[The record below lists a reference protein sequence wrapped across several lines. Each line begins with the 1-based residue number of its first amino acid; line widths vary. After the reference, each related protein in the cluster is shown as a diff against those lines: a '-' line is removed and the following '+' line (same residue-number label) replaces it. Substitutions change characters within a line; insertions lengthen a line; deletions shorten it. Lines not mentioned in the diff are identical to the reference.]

1 MNEKLL
7 HTPEGVR
14 DIYDAECKKK
24 KKVISQIH
32 HVLELYSYQDIDTPS
47 FEYFDIFNMDKGSAA
62 SNEMYKFFDRNNNTL
77 VLRPDITPSIARS
90 VAKYYPEEQLP
101 IRLCYAGNTFLN
113 THQHQGKLS
122 EFTQIGGE
130 LINDDS
136 SAADAEIIA
145 CVIHC
150 LLAAGLKEF
159 QIEIGEVEFF
169 KGMIEEAG
177 LDDETEQRIKEYIH
191 SKNFFGLTEFV
202 NTLEIPEE
210 RKTALKSF
218 ESLFGGLDMLDHA
231 EKLVTNAAS
240 LEAIARMRK
249 VYTALTSYGYEKYV
263 SFDLSMINRFNYYTG
278 IVFRGYTY
286 GTGDAIVKGGR
297 YNSLMEKFGKKAP
310 SVGFAIYVDDL
321 MSAIARNK
329 IDVALDYSNVLVLY
343 KEEDQKEA
351 IAYACKLRAE
361 DQKVELV
368 RMSRRH
374 DLQEYIDYAHKMH
387 FAKLCYFEAADKITK
402 GRLAKKTLAMFE
414 QMGITCEEAKDPD
427 TRKLIFTN
435 EEHKIRFFLA
445 KASDVPTYV
454 EYGAADIGVVGKD
467 TIMEEGRNLYE
478 VMDLGFG
485 RCRMCVCGP
494 ASARELLSK
503 NEIIRVASKY
513 PNIAKNYFSEKKNQT
528 VEIIKLNGSVELAPL
543 VDLSEVIVDIVETG
557 STLRENGLEVL
568 EEICPLSARVV
579 VNQVSLKMEHE
590 RIRKLLNDLN
600 EIIH

>member
-1 MNEKLL
+1 MEQLL

-321 MSAIARNK
+321 MSAIAEIRLTLHLIIPMYLSCTRRK
-329 IDVALDYSNVLVLY
+329 TRRKQSRMHVS
-343 KEEDQKEA
+343 
-351 IAYACKLRAE
+351 C
-361 DQKVELV
+361 V
-368 RMSRRH
+368 R
-374 DLQEYIDYAHKMH
+374 
-387 FAKLCYFEAADKITK
+387 
-402 GRLAKKTLAMFE
+402 
-414 QMGITCEEAKDPD
+414 
-427 TRKLIFTN
+427 
-435 EEHKIRFFLA
+435 KIR
-445 KASDVPTYV
+445 
-454 EYGAADIGVVGKD
+454 
-467 TIMEEGRNLYE
+467 R
-478 VMDLGFG
+478 
-485 RCRMCVCGP
+485 
-494 ASARELLSK
+494 
-503 NEIIRVASKY
+503 
-513 PNIAKNYFSEKKNQT
+513 
-528 VEIIKLNGSVELAPL
+528 
-543 VDLSEVIVDIVETG
+543 
-557 STLRENGLEVL
+557 
-568 EEICPLSARVV
+568 
-579 VNQVSLKMEHE
+579 
-590 RIRKLLNDLN
+590 
-600 EIIH
+600 

>member
-1 MNEKLL
+1 MHDFFENSLFA
-7 HTPEGVR
+7 GVTLSL
-14 DIYDAECKKK
+14 ISYLIGSILKKK
-24 KKVISQIH
+24 FK
-32 HVLELYSYQDIDTPS
+32 LG
-47 FEYFDIFNMDKGSAA
+47 IFNPLLISIVVTILVLVVSRVDYDTYNEGAQYLSWLLTPATVCLAIPLYEQWELLKHNCKAVMAGLVAGVVTSLCTVFVLSKIMGLTHEDYVTMLPKCITTAIGMSVSEELGGYVTITVAVIIVTGVLGNIFGELVCKIFRITEPISKGLAFGSASHA
-62 SNEMYKFFDRNNNTL
+62 IGT
-77 VLRPDITPSIARS
+77 
-90 VAKYYPEEQLP
+90 AK
-101 IRLCYAGNTFLN
+101 A
-113 THQHQGKLS
+113 
-122 EFTQIGGE
+122 
-130 LINDDS
+130 
-136 SAADAEIIA
+136 
-145 CVIHC
+145 
-150 LLAAGLKEF
+150 
-159 QIEIGEVEFF
+159 IEIGEVEFF

-387 FAKLCYFEAADKITK
+387 FAKLCYFEAADKIT
-402 GRLAKKTLAMFE
+402 
-414 QMGITCEEAKDPD
+414 
-427 TRKLIFTN
+427 
-435 EEHKIRFFLA
+435 
-445 KASDVPTYV
+445 
-454 EYGAADIGVVGKD
+454 EY
-467 TIMEEGRNLYE
+467 
-478 VMDLGFG
+478 
-485 RCRMCVCGP
+485 
-494 ASARELLSK
+494 
-503 NEIIRVASKY
+503 
-513 PNIAKNYFSEKKNQT
+513 
-528 VEIIKLNGSVELAPL
+528 
-543 VDLSEVIVDIVETG
+543 
-557 STLRENGLEVL
+557 
-568 EEICPLSARVV
+568 
-579 VNQVSLKMEHE
+579 
-590 RIRKLLNDLN
+590 
-600 EIIH
+600 

>member
-321 MSAIARNK
+321 MSAIARSK

-387 FAKLCYFEAADKITK
+387 FAKLCYFEAADKIT
-402 GRLAKKTLAMFE
+402 
-414 QMGITCEEAKDPD
+414 
-427 TRKLIFTN
+427 
-435 EEHKIRFFLA
+435 
-445 KASDVPTYV
+445 
-454 EYGAADIGVVGKD
+454 EY
-467 TIMEEGRNLYE
+467 
-478 VMDLGFG
+478 
-485 RCRMCVCGP
+485 
-494 ASARELLSK
+494 
-503 NEIIRVASKY
+503 
-513 PNIAKNYFSEKKNQT
+513 
-528 VEIIKLNGSVELAPL
+528 
-543 VDLSEVIVDIVETG
+543 
-557 STLRENGLEVL
+557 
-568 EEICPLSARVV
+568 
-579 VNQVSLKMEHE
+579 
-590 RIRKLLNDLN
+590 
-600 EIIH
+600 